1 MVRCSI
7 VFHHLFFNPFARWR
21 HLLMGAVLYHSCR
34 RGEEGF
40 STGSVN
46 PFIKL
51 GGAQTVANMTVGAAK
66 PVLCIGLDHAD
77 GKGGDIIMS

>member
-1 MVRCSI
+1 LC
-7 VFHHLFFNPFARWR
+7 FTTFFFNPFARQW

-66 PVLCIGLDHAD
+66 PALCIGLDHAD